1 MSSRTLFLIA
11 ALAGSASFAA
21 ALYFQY
27 VEGLAPCALCIWQ
40 RYGLGVGIVG
50 ALLATMVVAPA
61 GKVTFGALGALGF
74 LFEAGAAVFHSGVE
88 RKLWEG
94 LATCSG
100 STVSDTFD
108 PDALA
113 AAAAGGK
120 VVPRCDEIA
129 WQFLGLS
136 MANWNVLLALG
147 FMTLCAIGVVR
158 VKQAAPESGLR

>member
-11 ALAGSASFAA
+11 AGVGSATFAA
-21 ALYFQY
+21 ALWFQY
-27 VEGLAPCALCIWQ
+27 VDGLAPCALCIWQ

-50 ALLATMVVAPA
+50 ALIAALTASRA
-61 GKVTFGALGALGF
+61 GKVTFGAIGALGF

-100 STVSDTFD
+100 STIGDSFD
-108 PDALA
+108 PGALA

-120 VVPRCDEIA
+120 PVPRCDEIA
-129 WQFLGLS
+129 WEFLGLS
-136 MANWNVLLALG
+136 MANWNVLMALG
-147 FMTLCAIGVVR
+147 FMTLCAIGVARVR
-158 VKQAAPESGLR
+158 RDHHSQSR

>member
-11 ALAGSASFAA
+11 ALSGAATFAA

-27 VEGLAPCALCIWQ
+27 VERLAPCALCIWQ
-40 RYGLGVGIVG
+40 RYGLGIGIIG
-50 ALLATMVVAPA
+50 ALLAAMTASRA

-100 STVSDTFD
+100 SSLGDNFD

-120 VVPRCDEIA
+120 PVPRCDEIA
-129 WQFLGLS
+129 WEFLGLS
-136 MANWNVLLALG
+136 MANWNVFLALG
-147 FMTLCAIGVVR
+147 FMTLCAIGVAR
-158 VKQAAPESGLR
+158 IRRDY